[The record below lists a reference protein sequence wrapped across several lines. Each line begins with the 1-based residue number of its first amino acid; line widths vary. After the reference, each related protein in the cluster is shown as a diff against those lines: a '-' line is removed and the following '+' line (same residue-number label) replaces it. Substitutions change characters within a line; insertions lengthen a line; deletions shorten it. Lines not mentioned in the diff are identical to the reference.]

1 MIVVVLHDVCFQTGD
16 GGTGYACVKC
26 YLRAD
31 KIQVREIENKRHSHD
46 IIKKNTVNTYIEI
59 EKQAVYTSNHRTY
72 LLKYRHIENLN
83 TNSGDKR
90 N

>member
-1 MIVVVLHDVCFQTGD
+1 VCFQTGV
-16 GGTGYACVKC
+16 GETGHACVKC

-59 EKQAVYTSNHRTY
+59 EKQAVYTSNHRKY
-72 LLKYRHIENLN
+72 LLKYRQIENLN